1 LGGGTSSSDKS
12 ESTNWRLAGMAFLG
26 LAGSVLRFAAGDF
39 AFDAEALGGG
49 DAESERITAER
60 DCYGSVQCI

>member
-1 LGGGTSSSDKS
+1 
-12 ESTNWRLAGMAFLG
+12 MAFLG

-49 DAESERITAER
+49 DAESEGITAER